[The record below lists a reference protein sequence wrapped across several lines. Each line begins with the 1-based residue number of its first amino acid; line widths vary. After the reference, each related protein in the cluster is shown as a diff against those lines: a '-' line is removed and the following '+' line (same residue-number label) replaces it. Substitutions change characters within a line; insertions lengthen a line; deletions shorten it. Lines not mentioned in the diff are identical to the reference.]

1 MKGGTQAALAL
12 GVGYVLGRRHKMRMA
27 TVMAAAAATGSLGG
41 IGGAVLK
48 RGVKML
54 GSSEALGKFS
64 PQLGELADTVRGDLM
79 DAGKAAATAAV
90 TNRIESL
97 TDSLHE
103 RAELVRDPGAAVSG
117 AGKAARSGAGKA
129 ASSAASATRRP
140 RRRREEV
147 PDEEAAEPNGEE
159 TEPNGDEELYAEDM
173 DEQEGYEQDAEDEPE
188 AEEEEA
194 DESEAAPVRRRT
206 TRRRSPVARAGR

>member
-1 MKGGTQAALAL
+1 
-12 GVGYVLGRRHKMRMA
+12 
-27 TVMAAAAATGSLGG
+27 
-41 IGGAVLK
+41 
-48 RGVKML
+48 VKML
-54 GSSEALGKFS
+54 GSSEALSKFA

-79 DAGKAAATAAV
+79 DAGRAAATAAV

-103 RAELVRDPGAAVSG
+103 RAELVRDPEAAVAG

-129 ASSAASATRRP
+129 AGAAASATRRP
-140 RRRREEV
+140 RRRQEV
-147 PDEEAAEPNGEE
+147 ADEDEAAEPS
-159 TEPNGDEELYAEDM
+159 GDEELYAEDL
-173 DEQEGYEQDAEDEPE
+173 DEQEGYEPDAEEPE
-188 AEEEEA
+188 AEEEET